1 MRGHKCLILFIT
13 ALLFF
18 VNPSSIKQ
26 IEVPNEFSMN
36 KNFHKNCEVGNLLRW
51 IAVSFLAAA
60 WILFLSIWYNRSNEW
75 WNELWNKQRWIIQL
89 NIRKFVIL
97 IFLIIAILIQ
107 SVRSGLV
114 LSNNFW
120 QTKITTALTIVAI
133 TRLID
138 IYKNGGSS
146 LYAEIFWGKDVD
158 ESTNP

>member
-1 MRGHKCLILFIT
+1 
-13 ALLFF
+13 
-18 VNPSSIKQ
+18 
-26 IEVPNEFSMN
+26 MN
-36 KNFHKNCEVGNLLRW
+36 KDFYKTCAVGNLLRW

-60 WILFLSIWYNRSNEW
+60 WILFLSIWHNRSNEL
-75 WNELWNKQRWIIQL
+75 WNELWNKQR
-89 NIRKFVIL
+89 
-97 IFLIIAILIQ
+97 AILIQ

-120 QTKITTALTIVAI
+120 QTKVTTALTIVAI

-146 LYAEIFWGKDVD
+146 LYAEIFWGKDVN